1 MSVSMEA
8 ASQMIAH
15 ARAIGDATLERKL
28 LQELHATAARSEEA
42 TPPVLSSAAADD
54 DAIDAL
60 HEAVAAAPR
69 EPAAWLALARAHAER
84 RDWHEG
90 VLASFPAVLLT
101 ERSAHDD
108 GAKAAAA
115 AAKRLLGRCAAML
128 LPKGWLLAAN
138 GSLEW
143 AAASLERTAA
153 AAAQRGGRVD
163 RLRVCGVGLAVAAL
177 HAVASAGH
185 SRAAPR
191 RLELS
196 SHPTLGPLLA
206 RALQANPN
214 PYPLTRTPARTP
226 DPNTAMI
233 ALCCCYYYYY
243 YYLLLLLVRS
253 YPLLLLRQAAG
264 SRVALSEVSVRTHSA
279 PGALGG
285 GGGGGGAVVVD
296 QHGSESAAP
305 TPNPNP
311 NPNPE
316 LEPEP
321 EPEPLP

>member
-8 ASQMIAH
+8 ATQMIAH

-42 TPPVLSSAAADD
+42 PPVLSSAAADD

-69 EPAAWLALARAHAER
+69 DPAAWLALARAHAER

-101 ERSAHDD
+101 ERSAHND

-115 AAKRLLGRCAAML
+115 AAKRLRRCAAML
-128 LPKGWLLAAN
+128 LPKGWLPAAN

-143 AAASLERTAA
+143 AAASLERAAA
-153 AAAQRGGRVD
+153 AAAQRGGRID
-163 RLRVCGVGLAVAAL
+163 RVRVCGVGLAVAAL

-185 SRAAPR
+185 SRTAPR

-214 PYPLTRTPARTP
+214 
-226 DPNTAMI
+226 
-233 ALCCCYYYYY
+233 
-243 YYLLLLLVRS
+243 S
-253 YPLLLLRQAAG
+253 YP
-264 SRVALSEVSVRTHSA
+264 VT
-279 PGALGG
+279 
-285 GGGGGGAVVVD
+285 
-296 QHGSESAAP
+296 
-305 TPNPNP
+305 
-311 NPNPE
+311 
-316 LEPEP
+316 
-321 EPEPLP
+321 

>member
-28 LQELHATAARSEEA
+28 LQELHATAARSEEG
-42 TPPVLSSAAADD
+42 TPPVLSSTAADD

-69 EPAAWLALARAHAER
+69 DPAAWLALARAHAER

-128 LPKGWLLAAN
+128 LPKGWLPAAN

-143 AAASLERTAA
+143 AAASLERAAA
-153 AAAQRGGRVD
+153 AAAQRGGQVD
-163 RLRVCGVGLAVAAL
+163 RVRVCGVGLAVAAL

-214 PYPLTRTPARTP
+214 PYPLTLSPARTP
-226 DPNTAMI
+226 DPNKAMI
-233 ALCCCYYYYY
+233 ALYYH
-243 YYLLLLLVRS
+243 YYLLQLLVIL
-253 YPLLLLRQAAG
+253 PTAAAAAAG
-264 SRVALSEVSVRTHSA
+264 
-279 PGALGG
+279 GG
-285 GGGGGGAVVVD
+285 KPRG
-296 QHGSESAAP
+296 P
-305 TPNPNP
+305 
-311 NPNPE
+311 
-316 LEPEP
+316 
-321 EPEPLP
+321 